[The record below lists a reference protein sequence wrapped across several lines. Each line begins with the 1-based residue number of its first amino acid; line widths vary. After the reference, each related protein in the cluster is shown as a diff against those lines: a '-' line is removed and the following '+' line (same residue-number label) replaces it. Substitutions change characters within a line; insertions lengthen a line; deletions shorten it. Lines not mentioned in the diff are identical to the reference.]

1 MSCGCAPEAMGISG
15 NQILDSALMAR
26 GGFAVAPLLY
36 GVRGVQ
42 SLLDEA
48 ISCYP
53 HSTESNTSV
62 EDTEELRGGNPARRF
77 LSCGAGPVQDHYYHA
92 PEILQ
97 FLRDITKLDIL
108 TTGARGTYT
117 YYVRPGD
124 FLSVHRDVRT
134 CDLAVVTCLMDTATP
149 EEGGGMMDIYPQRTR
164 EPLSEIRATPR
175 NGRISIR
182 LQPGETIVLL
192 GGLVPHAI
200 TPVGKA
206 QKRIVSVLCYEA
218 R

>member
-1 MSCGCAPEAMGISG
+1 MSCGCTAEAMIQS
-15 NQILDSALMAR
+15 DAHVSESALMAR

-42 SLLDEA
+42 SLLNEA
-48 ISCYP
+48 IACYP
-53 HSTESNTSV
+53 HSKESNTSV
-62 EDTEELRGGNPARRF
+62 DDTEEWRGGNPARRF
-77 LSCGAGPVQDHYYHA
+77 LSCGAGPVLDHYYHA

-97 FLRDITKLDIL
+97 FLRDITQLEVVS
-108 TTGARGTYT
+108 TGARGTYT

-124 FLSVHRDVRT
+124 YLSIHRDVRT

-149 EEGGGMMDIYPQRTR
+149 EEGGGMMDLYPQRTNA
-164 EPLSEIRATPR
+164 PLSDIRSSPQD
-175 NGRISIR
+175 GRISIR
-182 LQPGETIVLL
+182 LQPGETIVML

-200 TPVGKA
+200 TPVGEA
-206 QKRIVSVLCYEA
+206 QQRIVSVLCYEV